1 MPPSAS
7 DASDR
12 WPEVARILDLILDL
26 APGERRASLDQ
37 ACAGDHELRAEV
49 EAMLA
54 GVEADDFLQA
64 PAAMLAAPLV
74 EAEATDD
81 GDKALEG
88 ASVGP
93 YRLIRELGHGGMGV
107 VYLAERAD
115 GHFEQ
120 RVALKLIKR
129 GMDSEEILRRFL
141 AERQVLARLS
151 HAHIARLLDGG
162 ITDQGQPW
170 FAMEYVE
177 GIPLNRYCEGKDL
190 GIEQRLALF
199 REVCE
204 AVQYAHRNLV
214 VHRDLKP
221 SNILVTPVGEIKL
234 VDFGIAKVLYQESA
248 EEAAT
253 GTEYRL
259 MTPEYAAPE
268 QVRGEPV
275 TTATDVYA
283 LGAILYE
290 LLTGHRAHQLSGRS
304 LAERERVI
312 CHVDPEPPSAAVREA
327 ARERRLR
334 GDLDVIVLKALR
346 KDPLRRYPSV
356 EALLEDLERHRTG
369 LPVRARPDS
378 VTYRA
383 RKFFGR
389 HRLAVG
395 AAVIVFL
402 SLAAGLAGTLWQ
414 ARATSREAAK
424 ARAVKNFV
432 VSLFRVS
439 KPEESRGREIT
450 ARELLERGA
459 RRIDTGLA
467 RQPELQAEMLEV
479 LGVIHRDLGLYPE
492 ADSLLQRAVQLSREW
507 YGERHPDVAAKLTNW
522 ASVLSARGDYARA
535 ESLLIRAHDILSRT
549 RGPEDTTVTTALSA
563 LASVARMKGNFA
575 RAESLSRE
583 ALGTDRERL
592 GGDPLRVAMDLDNL
606 GQVQEEAG
614 DLKGADSS
622 YQEALAL
629 RRGLLDSD
637 HPQVIMSLYHLAM
650 LREKQGEFTE
660 AERLEREV
668 LERRRRIYPTGHP
681 EIAYALQSLGNTL
694 QIQGGYAEAESLDV
708 QALAILRERL
718 GPDHPET
725 LELVSNLGTLKYE
738 AGDLKGAEA
747 VFREVHAA
755 WKRSLGDDHPTTLQ
769 ALNDV
774 AAVLKYRRRYAE
786 AEPLYRQALALRRKR
801 LGENHPDVAMAWGN
815 LAELLAE
822 KGELAEAERA
832 YQSSLTILRVAVP
845 AGHIYISGTFMALGA
860 IRIDQGR
867 AAEAE
872 PLLREALAQRL
883 QKLGPT
889 DRRTARAQRLLGL
902 CLVALGRPA
911 EAEGFLLQ
919 SYTTLAAATNWYH
932 RTLREHNVQ
941 DLVALYEGWGKPA
954 EAERY
959 RALLTGIA
967 EPTRSTSLSP

>member
-1 MPPSAS
+1 MGLSAS

-12 WPEVARILDLILDL
+12 WPQVARILDEALELSL
-26 APGERRASLDQ
+26 ADRPAFLDQ

-49 EAMLA
+49 EVMLA
-54 GVEADDFLQA
+54 GAEADDFLQA
-64 PAAMLAAPLV
+64 PAALLAAPLV
-74 EAEATDD
+74 EDEAVQ
-81 GDKALEG
+81 GGHRALEG
-88 ASVGP
+88 LLVGP

-115 GHFEQ
+115 GQFEQ
-120 RVALKLIKR
+120 QVALKLIKR

-141 AERQVLARLS
+141 AERQVLARLN

-177 GIPLNRYCEGKDL
+177 GIPLDRYCESKEL
-190 GIEQRLALF
+190 SIEQRLTLF

-221 SNILVTPVGEIKL
+221 SNILVTSAGEIKL
-234 VDFGIAKVLYQESA
+234 VDFGIAKALYQESA
-248 EEAAT
+248 DETAT

-290 LLTGHRAHQLSGRS
+290 LLTGRRAHQLTGRS
-304 LAERERVI
+304 RVERERVI
-312 CHVDPEPPSAAVREA
+312 CEVEPEPPSAAVRGTST
-327 ARERRLR
+327 ERRLR
-334 GDLDVIVLKALR
+334 GDLDVIVLMALR
-346 KDPLRRYPSV
+346 KNPLRRYPSV
-356 EALLEDLERHRTG
+356 EALLEDLERHRSG

-424 ARAVKNFV
+424 ARAVRNFV

-459 RRIDTGLA
+459 SRIDTGLA
-467 RQPELQAEMLEV
+467 RQPELQAEMLDV

-492 ADSLLQRAVQLSREW
+492 ADSLLRRAVQLSRLR
-507 YGERHPDVAAKLTNW
+507 YGEGHPEVAAKLTNL
-522 ASVLSARGDYARA
+522 ASVLAARGDYGQA
-535 ESLLIRAHDILSRT
+535 ESLLIRAHDILRRT
-549 RGPEDTTVTTALSA
+549 QGPRDTTVTTALSA
-563 LASVARMKGNFA
+563 LASVTRMKGSFA
-575 RAESLSRE
+575 RAESLSQQ
-583 ALGTDRERL
+583 ALRTDRERL
-592 GGDPLRVAMDLDNL
+592 GGDPLRVATDLDNL
-606 GQVQEEAG
+606 GEVQEEAG
-614 DLKGADSS
+614 ELKGADSS

-629 RRGLLDSD
+629 RRSLLDPN
-637 HPQVIMSLYHLAM
+637 HPQVIMSLYHLAR
-650 LREKQGEFTE
+650 LREKQGEFVE

-668 LERRRRIYPTGHP
+668 LERRRRIYPAGHP
-681 EIAYALQSLGNTL
+681 EIAYALQSLANTL
-694 QIQGGYAEAESLDV
+694 QIQGGYAEAESLNV
-708 QALAILRERL
+708 QALVLLRERL
-718 GPDHPET
+718 GADHPET

-747 VFREVHAA
+747 IFRDVLAA
-755 WKRSLGDDHPTTLQ
+755 WTRSLGEKHPTTLQ

-774 AAVLKYRRRYAE
+774 AAVLKYQRRYAE
-786 AEPLYRQALALRRKR
+786 AEPLYRQALALRRKQ
-801 LGENHPDVAMAWGN
+801 LGESHPDVAMAWGN

-822 KGELAEAERA
+822 KGGLAEAERA
-832 YQSSLTILRVAVP
+832 YQKQLAILQAVQP
-845 AGHIYISGTFMALGA
+845 PGSVYISGSNMALA
-860 IRIDQGR
+860 AVWIDQGR
-867 AAEAE
+867 PREAE

-883 QKLGPT
+883 QKLGPN

-902 CLVALGRPA
+902 CLMALDRPA

-932 RTLREHNVQ
+932 RTLREHNLQ
-941 DLVALYEGWGKPA
+941 DLVALYEGWGKRA
-954 EAERY
+954 EAQRY
-959 RALLTGIA
+959 RAQLTGIA
-967 EPTRSTSLSP
+967 EPTRSASLSP

>member
-1 MPPSAS
+1 MGPSAS
-7 DASDR
+7 DSSDR
-12 WPEVARILDLILDL
+12 WPEVARILDLLLEL
-26 APGERRASLDQ
+26 APAERPTFLDQ
-37 ACAGDHELRAEV
+37 ACAGDHVLRAEV

-54 GVEADDFLQA
+54 GAEADDFLRT
-64 PAAMLAAPLV
+64 PAAVLAAPLV
-74 EAEATDD
+74 GGEAPDAPDQL
-81 GDKALEG
+81 LEG
-88 ASVGP
+88 RIVGA

-107 VYLAERAD
+107 VFLAERAD
-115 GHFEQ
+115 GQFEQ
-120 RVALKLIKR
+120 QVALKLIKR

-141 AERQVLARLS
+141 SERQVLARLN

-177 GIPLNRYCEGKDL
+177 GTRLNRYCESKQL
-190 GIEQRLALF
+190 SIEQRLALF

-221 SNILVTPVGEIKL
+221 SNILVTPAGEIKL

-248 EEAAT
+248 EETAT

-290 LLTGHRAHQLSGRS
+290 LLTGRRAHQLAGHSR
-304 LAERERVI
+304 AERERVI
-312 CHVDPEPPSAAVREA
+312 CEVEPEQPSAVLRGTPS
-327 ARERRLR
+327 ERRVR
-334 GDLDVIVLKALR
+334 GDLDLIVLEALR
-346 KDPLRRYPSV
+346 KNPLRRYPSV

-378 VTYRA
+378 VLYRS
-383 RKFFGR
+383 RKFLGR

-424 ARAVKNFV
+424 AQAVKNFV

-439 KPEESRGREIT
+439 QPEESRGREIT

-459 RRIDTGLA
+459 RRIDTRLG
-467 RQPELQAEMLEV
+467 RQPELQAEMLDV

-492 ADSLLQRAVQLSREW
+492 ADSLLERAVQLSRKLD
-507 YGERHPDVAAKLTNW
+507 GESHPEVAAKLTNW
-522 ASVLSARGDYARA
+522 ASVLAARGNYARA
-535 ESLLIRAHDILSRT
+535 ESLLIRAHEILRRT
-549 RGPEDTTVTTALSA
+549 RGPEDTAATTTLSA
-563 LASVARMKGNFA
+563 LASVARMKGSFV

-583 ALGTDRERL
+583 ALRIDRERM
-592 GGDPLRVAMDLDNL
+592 GGPPLRVAMDLDNL

-614 DLKGADSS
+614 DLRRADSS

-629 RRGLLDSD
+629 RRGLLDPD
-637 HPQVIMSLYHLAM
+637 HPEVIMTLHHLAI
-650 LREKQGEFTE
+650 LREKQGEFSE

-668 LERRRRIYPTGHP
+668 LARRRRIYPAGHP
-681 EIAYALQSLGNTL
+681 EIAYALQSLGKTL
-694 QIQGGYAEAESLDV
+694 QIQGGYAEAESLTV
-708 QALAILRERL
+708 EALAILRARL
-718 GPDHPET
+718 GSDHSET
-725 LELVSNLGTLKYE
+725 IELVSNLATLKYE
-738 AGDLKGAEA
+738 RGDLRAAEST
-747 VFREVHAA
+747 FREVLAA
-755 WKRSLGDDHPTTLQ
+755 WRRSLGADHPTTLS

-774 AAVLKYRRRYAE
+774 AAVLKYQGRYEE
-786 AEPLYRQALALRRKR
+786 AEPLYREALSLRRKR
-801 LGENHPDVAMAWGN
+801 LGDSHPDVGESWGN
-815 LAELLAE
+815 LAELLAA
-822 KGELAEAERA
+822 KGELAEAERN
-832 YQSSLTILRVAVP
+832 YRQTLRIYRTSLPPGNIYA
-845 AGHIYISGTFMALGA
+845 AGALLGLGG
-860 IRIDQGR
+860 IMIDQKR

-872 PLLREALAQRL
+872 PLLREAVTLRL

-902 CLVALGRPA
+902 CFLAQGRPS

-941 DLVALYEGWGKPA
+941 DLVALYQGWGKRA

-959 RALLTGIA
+959 RALLTGTA
-967 EPTRSTSLSP
+967 EPTRSTSLAP